1 MYKSTVTLNLASGVT
16 VKFHVTPNF
25 QNRYLNRSKNVK
37 TCHFNVIHPHTH
49 PHTHKRHFN
58 FFTKLILL
66 MVIHPH
72 THPAEKHG

>member
-1 MYKSTVTLNLASGVT
+1 MYKSTVTPNLASGVT
-16 VKFHVTPNF
+16 FKFHVTPNF

-37 TCHFNVIHPHTH
+37 T
-49 PHTHKRHFN
+49 RHFN

-72 THPAEKHG
+72 THPHTHKRKHRSRLSKNNHPK